1 MLLQLDFEVV
11 PCCSSPFFVG
21 EGLVERQTAF
31 HTRLPHGVDGSA
43 VGVQRP
49 PRPKGCTEGC
59 RWSVYRGPAASAW
72 GLTDIQPPRVNL
84 RMFHGYRLA
93 FLRLLSW
100 VRDEP
105 SCCSKNGLDSHFV
118 GKSVTFNLFVYPL
131 QIFHM
136 NMQCL
141 YIKRGLKNM
150 YTYG

>member
-1 MLLQLDFEVV
+1 M
-11 PCCSSPFFVG
+11 
-21 EGLVERQTAF
+21 
-31 HTRLPHGVDGSA
+31 DGSA

-59 RWSVYRGPAASAW
+59 RWSVYRGPAASAR
-72 GLTDIQPPRVNL
+72 GLTDIQSPQVNL

-105 SCCSKNGLDSHFV
+105 SCCSKNGLDSHFA
-118 GKSVTFNLFVYPL
+118 GKSVTFNLFVYLL
-131 QIFHM
+131 QIFHV
-136 NMQCL
+136 NMQFS